1 MKHSHFD
8 RLPNVLNIMNRYHIL
23 DRTVDRNA
31 VKIRAA
37 GTPCTYWRN
46 MSITSLGKRPN
57 NELKCYC
64 WSDDT
69 QVSSPD
75 KKHFLCAGTG
85 IIGGGSIPGIGENL
99 SAVGSYQ
106 KYGYVEL
113 IQATPSNLTK
123 SSNNLIITG
132 SRGSAYA
139 ISGSSQL
146 ETLTTERFSLYN
158 FKEID
163 YILMNESIDADQN
176 RIDYSYTIDD
186 VTWIDLVLTDYSS
199 SPIANKQAELVLPEG
214 TEYIRFRI
222 TFRKRYTTSQ
232 SPKWNSLRFRYRHH
246 ISLNEMDPRF
256 ETTIPA
262 FLAAR
267 QPQSKVVEQGEH
279 GWTMKFPVEW
289 WVLPDAD
296 IQNSDIIMFLQG
308 TYRNYRYQV
317 NNLKEYVYG
326 QNLQILHKDFT
337 SNLIR
342 DEDELLGI
350 IHYLI

>member
-1 MKHSHFD
+1 MD
-8 RLPNVLNIMNRYHIL
+8 RFHIL
-23 DRTVDRNA
+23 DRTVNRNK
-31 VKIRAA
+31 VKIWAA
-37 GTPCTYWRN
+37 GSPCTYWRN
-46 MSITSLGKRPN
+46 TAITSLGKRPD
-57 NELKCYC
+57 NEVKCYC
-64 WSDDT
+64 WSDPDTGDDT
-69 QVSSPD
+69 QISSPD
-75 KKHFLCAGTG
+75 RKHFLCAGTG
-85 IIGGGSIPGIGENL
+85 IVGGGAISGIGEDL
-99 SAVGSYQ
+99 PAVGGYQ

-123 SSNNLIITG
+123 SSSNLVITG

-139 ISGSSQL
+139 ISGGSQT

-158 FKEID
+158 FKEVD

-176 RIDYSYTIDD
+176 RIEYSYSTDD
-186 VTWIDLVLTDYSS
+186 IIWSDLILTNYTS
-199 SPIANKQAELVLPEG
+199 SPIANRQSELILPEG
-214 TEYIRFRI
+214 TEYIRFKI
-222 TFRKRYTTSQ
+222 TFKKRYTTSQ

-246 ISLNEMDPRF
+246 ITLTEIDPRF
-256 ETTIPA
+256 NISIPA

-267 QPQSKVVEQGEH
+267 QPQSKVVEQGEY
-279 GWTMKFPVEW
+279 GWTMKFPLEW

-308 TYRNYRYQV
+308 TYGEYRYQV
-317 NNLKEYVYG
+317 KDLKDYVYG

-342 DEDELLGI
+342 DENELLGI